1 MKKTLIFIASII
13 FTLST
18 YAQVSY
24 LQYRVVPND
33 KEDEFVEKETKYWSK
48 VAKAAANQG
57 NLAGWTLW
65 RKIGVTKIDAPNY
78 VFVNSYESLDKMDPS
93 KVWTDENIKS
103 MGADPAKVETSSF
116 TTVPFDYW
124 MQLED
129 VIPGDYKYALVN
141 YAKPANRQAFIEEN
155 KNLWKPV
162 HEQSIKNGTN
172 GLASWGLMSVIYPAG
187 NQDRFSC
194 LTWDGFNTMADAL
207 KYLSYSSP
215 DADGSGGNSD
225 WTEVLS
231 KTKMADILP
240 NGFEYSIIYERVMS
254 VGPDN

>member
-24 LQYRVVPND
+24 FQYRVVPSD

-57 NLAGWTLW
+57 NLAGWSLW
-65 RKIGVTKIDAPNY
+65 HKVGVTKIDAPNY

-103 MGADPAKVETSSF
+103 MGADPASVETSSF
-116 TTVPFDYW
+116 TTVPFDYF
-124 MQLED
+124 MQLEA
-129 VIPGDYKYALVN
+129 VIPGDYKYAIVN
-141 YAKPANRQAFIEEN
+141 YAKPTDRQTFIEEN
-155 KNLWKPV
+155 KTLWMPM

-172 GLASWGLMSVIYPAG
+172 GMTSWGLMSVIHPAG

-194 LTWDGFNTMADAL
+194 LTWDGFQTMADAL
-207 KYLSYSSP
+207 KYMSYSSP
-215 DADGSGGNSD
+215 NPDGMSEPWKD
-225 WTEVLS
+225 VMS
-231 KTKMADILP
+231 KTKMNDIMP
-240 NGFEYSIIYERVMS
+240 DGFEYSIIYERVMS